1 MHFYFS
7 RLATLLATLTC
18 TTVMAADEI
27 SGVALGSSLADA
39 KAAIVKANP
48 NFKLSPL
55 LISGGQEAGVTAV
68 TTDRLPR
75 TGLGDPGG
83 PSDEFAALQNDAGK
97 VWYITR
103 VQRLPEGGR
112 IQADA
117 LGAALTE
124 KFGKPSGTTPLTSLA
139 YYWHY
144 DRNGKQYV
152 GPASGGP
159 CHTVSGNG
167 MNIPGM
173 TVGAPRSFSPTCGKI
188 IQVGAT
194 IPSNGMVP
202 YYTVAIID
210 AKSMF
215 DELTASDARAKAAQ
229 SKKLADEKAKHI
241 TPNI

>member
-1 MHFYFS
+1 MRFHFS
-7 RLATLLATLTC
+7 SLATLLATLTC
-18 TTVMAADEI
+18 ATAMAGDDV
-27 SGVALGSSLADA
+27 SGVTLGSSLADA
-39 KAAIVKANP
+39 KEAIVKANP

-55 LISGGQEAGVTAV
+55 LVGGREEAGVIAV
-68 TTDRLPR
+68 TADRLPR
-75 TGLGDPGG
+75 SGLGDPGG
-83 PSDEFAALQNDAGK
+83 PSDEFSALQNDAGK

-117 LGAALTE
+117 LSAALTK
-124 KFGKPSGTTPLTSLA
+124 KFGQPSGTSTLTSNG

-144 DRNGKQYV
+144 DRDGKQYV
-152 GPASGGP
+152 GPLSGGP

-167 MNIPGM
+167 INIPGM

-188 IQVGAT
+188 IQVGAIVPKT
-194 IPSNGMVP
+194 GMVP
-202 YYTVAIID
+202 YYSVTIID

-215 DELTASDARAKAAQ
+215 DELTARDAQAEAAQ
-229 SKKLADEKAKHI
+229 RKKLADEKAKNI